1 MIDLPHIPP
10 NKARYG
16 GMTVNER
23 LYAAGLTSAFD
34 RAALARDRTQM
45 VSILKS
51 VELRE
56 DAEPIADAILV
67 NPAKFGY

>member
-1 MIDLPHIPP
+1 
-10 NKARYG
+10 
-16 GMTVNER
+16 MTVNER